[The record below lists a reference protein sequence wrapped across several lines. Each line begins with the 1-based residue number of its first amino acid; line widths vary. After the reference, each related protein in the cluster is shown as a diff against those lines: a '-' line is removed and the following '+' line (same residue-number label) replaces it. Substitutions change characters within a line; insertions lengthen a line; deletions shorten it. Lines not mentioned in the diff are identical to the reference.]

1 MEERRCFNY
10 RGRETNSFVREKER
24 DPRAAAT
31 EEARTSAEGI
41 RKREMMVASFLAKI
55 ISSRK
60 ESAPGESGAVP
71 WKPGFFERRSLFLS
85 LSSFFFF
92 LFQRGKTSRE
102 TPFPFNRVFAQPESF
117 SLSRELEREDPEWN
131 LTHPFPRSFF
141 PGNIIDTSIRNN
153 LDFGSCVPAKFF
165 FHRIHDVARQIL
177 SLPLSLFLP
186 LRSKGER

>member
-31 EEARTSAEGI
+31 EEARRSAEGI

-85 LSSFFFF
+85 LSLLFFSFYF
-92 LFQRGKTSRE
+92 KE
-102 TPFPFNRVFAQPESF
+102 
-117 SLSRELEREDPEWN
+117 
-131 LTHPFPRSFF
+131 
-141 PGNIIDTSIRNN
+141 
-153 LDFGSCVPAKFF
+153 AK
-165 FHRIHDVARQIL
+165 
-177 SLPLSLFLP
+177 PLAKPLFLSTASSRNRNP
-186 LRSKGER
+186 SPSLENWNERIPSGI

>member
-60 ESAPGESGAVP
+60 ESASGESGAVP

-85 LSSFFFF
+85 LSSFFSFYF
-92 LFQRGKTSRE
+92 KEAKPLAKPFSFQPRLRATGILLPLSRIGTRGSRVE
-102 TPFPFNRVFAQPESF
+102 FNPPLSPIF
-117 SLSRELEREDPEWN
+117 LSREYNRY
-131 LTHPFPRSFF
+131 
-141 PGNIIDTSIRNN
+141 
-153 LDFGSCVPAKFF
+153 LD
-165 FHRIHDVARQIL
+165 
-177 SLPLSLFLP
+177 
-186 LRSKGER
+186 SK